1 MKSYLVLLLVCVFSW
16 ANAQGNYRSSQFTMT
31 IKGSSN
37 LHDWESTAK
46 EARANGAVSIENGEL
61 KAISSLTVEVP
72 VKSIKSPKG
81 NIMDNKTYDALKAKS
96 NPTIIFKL
104 EKINSLVKK
113 GDAYDISAT
122 GNLTIAGV
130 TNKIDL
136 QVKGKV
142 NGDATT
148 FSGSKKLK
156 MTDYK
161 IDPPTA
167 LFGTMTTGN
176 DIEVVFSVTMKQLYN

>member
-1 MKSYLVLLLVCVFSW
+1 MFGW
-16 ANAQGNYRSSQFTMT
+16 ANAQGNYRSAQFTMT
-31 IKGSSN
+31 IKGTSN

-46 EARANGAVSIENGEL
+46 EARANGAVTIENGVL

-81 NIMDNKTYDALKAKS
+81 NVMDNKTYDALKAKS
-96 NPTIIFKL
+96 YPNITFKL
-104 EKINSLVKK
+104 DKINSLTQK
-113 GDAYDISAT
+113 GDSYDISAT

-136 QVKGKV
+136 NVKGKV
-142 NGDATT
+142 NGDAAT

-176 DIEVVFSVTMKQLYN
+176 DIEVVFSVSMKQLFN

>member
-1 MKSYLVLLLVCVFSW
+1 MKSYLILLLVLMFNW
-16 ANAQGNYRSSQFTMT
+16 ANAQGNFRSSQFTMT
-31 IKGSSN
+31 IKGTSN
-37 LHDWESTAK
+37 LHDWESNAK
-46 EARANGAVSIENGEL
+46 EARANGAVTIENGEL

-81 NIMDNKTYDALKAKS
+81 SVMDNKTYDALKAKS
-96 NPTIIFKL
+96 HPNIIFKL
-104 EKINSLVKK
+104 EKINSLTKK
-113 GDAYDISAT
+113 GDAYDISAS
-122 GNLTIAGV
+122 GNLTIAGF

-142 NGDATT
+142 TGDATT

-161 IDPPTA
+161 IDPPKA

-176 DIEVVFSVTMKQLYN
+176 DIEVVFSVTMKQINI